1 MKVGRIVESDF
12 NRVQPE
18 QTLGELVEVVA
29 KSHRNVFPVVNAE
42 GELEGVIML
51 DGIREVMFRQ
61 ELYNQLT
68 CEEIMRQPAA
78 IIHPDESMYEVM
90 KKFDETGAWNL
101 PVIDNGKYA
110 GFISK
115 SSIFTRYR
123 EKLISNTAE

>member
-1 MKVGRIVESDF
+1 
-12 NRVQPE
+12 
-18 QTLGELVEVVA
+18 
-29 KSHRNVFPVVNAE
+29 
-42 GELEGVIML
+42 
-51 DGIREVMFRQ
+51 
-61 ELYNQLT
+61 
-68 CEEIMRQPAA
+68 MRQPAA

-123 EKLISNTAE
+123 EKLISNTTE